1 MAEKRPE
8 VRFEAGNQPVDRLVA
23 GSRSADLVGNRL
35 EAQAAVADNL
45 LLLDQLV
52 MGTRQRD
59 HLVVV
64 DNRRV
69 VREGSRLEAVAWQER
84 RPGDGKA
91 AGVLLAVGLSQP

>member
-1 MAEKRPE
+1 MAEKRLG
-8 VRFEAGNQPVDRLVA
+8 VHFEAGNQPVDRLVA

-35 EAQAAVADNL
+35 EVQAAVAGNL

-52 MGTRQRD
+52 MGTRQGVP
-59 HLVVV
+59 LVVV
-64 DNRRV
+64 DNHRV
-69 VREGSRLEAVAWQER
+69 VREGSRLEAVTWQER